1 MAVYLG
7 RKPNLTPMSET
18 TTAGAPKRPTFLTV
32 LCILSFIGCAWYA
45 FSGITGYFTLKAMAP
60 ASASVSEE
68 MNTAMDEALAGEN
81 MSDAEREMAGALGD
95 ALGGLTDFGAMAN
108 SSLAQGLLCL
118 LIVAGVWMMW
128 NLKKTGFYIYTV
140 GQLAYVIVPFVL
152 VGGMAGGLMGIIG
165 AIFPVLFI
173 ILYALNLKHMS

>member
-1 MAVYLG
+1 MTDMNTSA
-7 RKPNLTPMSET
+7 T
-18 TTAGAPKRPTFLTV
+18 GAPKRPTFLTV

-45 FSGITGYFTLKAMAP
+45 FSGISGYFTLKAMAP
-60 ASASVSEE
+60 ASEAVSNEMSNALDEAMEGEE
-68 MNTAMDEALAGEN
+68 MTEAG
-81 MSDAEREMAGALGD
+81 REIAGALGD
-95 ALGGLTDFGAMAN
+95 AMGGFTDFAAMAN
-108 SSLAQGLLCL
+108 NSLAQGLLCL

-140 GQLAYVIVPFVL
+140 GQLAYVIVPFIL
-152 VGGMAGGLMGIIG
+152 VGGMAGGLMGILG

>member
-1 MAVYLG
+1 
-7 RKPNLTPMSET
+7 MSET
-18 TTAGAPKRPTFLTV
+18 TATGAPVRPTRPTFLTV

-60 ASASVSEE
+60 ASSAASQELSSAFDDAINNE
-68 MNTAMDEALAGEN
+68 G
-81 MSDAEREMAGALGD
+81 MSDAEREMASALGG

-118 LIVAGVWMMW
+118 VILIGVWMMW

-140 GQLAYVIVPFVL
+140 GQLGYVIVPFLL
-152 VGGMAGGLMGIIG
+152 VGGLAGGLMGILG
-165 AIFPVLFI
+165 AVFPVLFI
-173 ILYALNLKHMS
+173 ILYAVNLKHMS